1 MINPEDM
8 NIIIALLEK
17 DGENENL
24 LNKLKLMHEITKV
37 SEESRAKI
45 NELDQKLRELS
56 K

>member
-1 MINPEDM
+1 MIKPEEM

-17 DGENENL
+17 DGVNETL
-24 LNKLKLMHEITKV
+24 LNKLKLMREITSV

-45 NELDQKLRELS
+45 NELNQKLQEMS